1 MRADGEEREERDEQ
15 EPGHERDDPPTALGD
30 TCPALRSPAVRA
42 ARDLNDLLGA
52 RLARREIE
60 KDRTSVRHRRS
71 EARDDMR
78 DLRGRHPPMTAHAGP
93 NAAVVANG
101 LVVSTIAS

>member
-30 TCPALRSPAVRA
+30 TCPALRNPAVRA
-42 ARDLNDLLGA
+42 ALELNDHLGA

-60 KDRTSVRHRRS
+60 YRTSPRHRRS

-78 DLRGRHPPMTAHAGP
+78 DLRGRHP
-93 NAAVVANG
+93 
-101 LVVSTIAS
+101 LR